1 MQPRTCLLVVAACL
15 AAGAV
20 SATQKLQERYS
31 WQQLDFVFPNQ
42 RLKQQALAR
51 GDYVPTNGL
60 PVGIERW
67 ENKLFVS
74 VPRWKDG
81 IPSTLNYID
90 MNQTPSG
97 SPALIPYPDW
107 SSNVAGDCA
116 NGLSTVYRIKADKC
130 GRLWALDTGTVGIGN
145 TTQQLCPYA
154 LNVWDLKTNR
164 RLRRYELRADD
175 TNPNTFIANIAID
188 MGRSCDDTYAYMSD
202 ELGYGLIVY
211 SYEQNRS
218 WRFAHSFFFPD
229 PLRGDFNVA
238 GLNFQWGEEG
248 IFGMSL
254 TPLQADGY
262 RTVYF
267 SPLASHREFTVST
280 RILRDESKVEESFH
294 DFQYLKERGPNSHT
308 TSRVM
313 SETGLQLFNLIDQ
326 NAVGCW
332 HSSLPYAPEYH
343 GVVDR
348 DDVELVF
355 PADVKIDDEEQ
366 VWVISDRMPVFL
378 IADLDYSDVNF
389 RIFSAPLA
397 TLVAGTVC
405 DVQQPPFGAIQ
416 PKFGGVEAAP
426 GADLTATYNTDTTLL
441 PTTYSTGSFT
451 PTLSYAPTVAPQAPK
466 FTQSYDT
473 PTSHMFS
480 TQSYPTTAKAYGGY
494 GKYHDYHGGAPQ
506 HHAGGYHHGPHGHDG
521 SEQDGGYSGHHRGS
535 GGYWHGAPHK
545 KQDSWKQ
552 YFY

>member
-1 MQPRTCLLVVAACL
+1 MYGGRMLLIVVCLVA
-15 AAGAV
+15 GSV

-154 LNVWDLKTNR
+154 LNIWDLKTNR

-175 TNPNTFIANIAID
+175 TNANTFIANIAID

-211 SYEQNRS
+211 SFEQNKS

-262 RTVYF
+262 RTLYF

-313 SETGLQLFNLIDQ
+313 SDTGLQLFNLIDQ

-332 HSSLPYAPEYH
+332 HSSLPYSPEYH
-343 GVVDR
+343 GLVDR

-355 PADVKIDDEEQ
+355 PADVKIDEEEQ

-389 RIFSAPLA
+389 RIFSAPLS

-405 DVQQPPFGAIQ
+405 DVQSQFGAIQ
-416 PKFGGVEAAP
+416 PKFGGDA
-426 GADLTATYNTDTTLL
+426 GSSDLSTTYNTDTTLL
-441 PTTYSTGSFT
+441 PTTYAQPLSGSYT
-451 PTLSYAPTVAPQAPK
+451 PTLSYAPTAAPQVHK
-466 FTQSYDT
+466 FTHSYDA
-473 PTSHMFS
+473 PTSHMYS
-480 TQSYPTTAKAYGGY
+480 TQSYPTTAKAYAY
-494 GKYHDYHGGAPQ
+494 NKYHGVEFHAHGAP
-506 HHAGGYHHGPHGHDG
+506 HHGHGYHHGPHNHEGAA
-521 SEQDGGYSGHHRGS
+521 EQETGYSGHR
-535 GGYWHGAPHK
+535 GGYWNGAHK

-552 YFY
+552 FFY

>member
-1 MQPRTCLLVVAACL
+1 MYGGMLLMVACLVAA
-15 AAGAV
+15 GSV
-20 SATQKLQERYS
+20 SGTQKLQERYS

-164 RLRRYELRADD
+164 RLRRYELRPED
-175 TNPNTFIANIAID
+175 TNANTFIANIAID
-188 MGRSCDDTYAYMSD
+188 MGRSCDDTFAYMSD

-211 SYEQNRS
+211 SFEQNKS

-254 TPLQADGY
+254 TPPQADGF
-262 RTVYF
+262 RTLYF

-280 RILRDESKVEESFH
+280 RILRDETKVEESFH

-313 SETGLQLFNLIDQ
+313 SDTGLQLFNLIDQ

-332 HSSLPYAPEYH
+332 HSSLPYSPEYH

-355 PADVKIDDEEQ
+355 PADVKIDDEET

-389 RIFSAPLA
+389 RIFSAPLS

-405 DVQQPPFGAIQ
+405 DVQAGQFGAIQ
-416 PKFGGVEAAP
+416 PKFGGDA
-426 GADLTATYNTDTTLL
+426 ADLSTTYNTDTTLL
-441 PTTYSTGSFT
+441 PTTYSQPLSGGYTPSLSF
-451 PTLSYAPTVAPQAPK
+451 APTVAPQVHK
-466 FTQSYDT
+466 FTQGYDT
-473 PTSHMFS
+473 PTSHMYS
-480 TQSYPTTAKAYGGY
+480 TQSYPTTAKAYAY
-494 GKYHDYHGGAPQ
+494 NKYHGVEFHAHGAP
-506 HHAGGYHHGPHGHDG
+506 HHGHGYHHGPQHGHD
-521 SEQDGGYSGHHRGS
+521 EQEQQGGYSGHR
-535 GGYWHGAPHK
+535 GYWNGGHK

-552 YFY
+552 FFY

>member
-1 MQPRTCLLVVAACL
+1 MYGAALVLLLVAAC
-15 AAGAV
+15 V

-107 SSNVAGDCA
+107 SSNVAGDCS

-164 RLRRYELRADD
+164 RLRRYELRPDD
-175 TNPNTFIANIAID
+175 TNANTFIANIAID
-188 MGRSCDDTYAYMSD
+188 MGRSCDDTFAYMSD

-211 SYEQNRS
+211 SFEQNKS

-254 TPLQADGY
+254 TPLQADGF
-262 RTVYF
+262 RTLYF

-280 RILRDESKVEESFH
+280 RVLRDESRVEESFH

-355 PADVKIDDEEQ
+355 PADVKIDEEEQ

-397 TLVAGTVC
+397 SLVAGTVC
-405 DVQQPPFGAIQ
+405 DVQQPFTAGAIQ
-416 PKFGGVEAAP
+416 PKFGGGDV
-426 GADLTATYNTDTTLL
+426 TTSYNTDATLL
-441 PTTYSTGSFT
+441 PTTYAQPLSGGYT
-451 PTLSYAPTVAPQAPK
+451 PSLTYTPTVAPQAPK
-466 FTQSYDT
+466 FTTGYET
-473 PTSHMFS
+473 PTSHMYS
-480 TQSYPTTAKAYGGY
+480 TQSYPTTAKAYAY
-494 GKYHDYHGGAPQ
+494 NKYHGVEFQAHG
-506 HHAGGYHHGPHGHDG
+506 HHPGGYHHAEHEGEGHY
-521 SEQDGGYSGHHRGS
+521 GGHR
-535 GGYWHGAPHK
+535 GGYWSGAHK